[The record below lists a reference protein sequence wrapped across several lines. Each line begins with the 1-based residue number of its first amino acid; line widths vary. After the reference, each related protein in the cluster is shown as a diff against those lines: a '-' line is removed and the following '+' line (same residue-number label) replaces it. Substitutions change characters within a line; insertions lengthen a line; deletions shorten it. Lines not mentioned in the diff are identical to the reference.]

1 MSVDPWFAQPDH
13 PLGTAI
19 VLPGQ
24 MFGIATPLL
33 HWSAALLTQL
43 GWSVLGVTW
52 DQDGLSREGASYV
65 RRCADAA
72 LGRAPEERPVLV
84 VAKSLGTLALPWA
97 VEHRLPGA
105 WLTPLLRDS
114 AVVTAVQDAREPTLL
129 VGGTADPHW
138 QSPVA
143 AGSGVT
149 VMEVPG
155 ADHGLQQ
162 PGDWRRSL
170 LNQVEIFD
178 RVSQLAE
185 QVLARH
191 QPVTPSQPGGCGHCG
206 SGPGHAAWL
215 LPPRPGHRFPVP
227 VSRRGVPACPRA
239 QS

>member
-1 MSVDPWFAQPDH
+1 
-13 PLGTAI
+13 
-19 VLPGQ
+19 

-33 HWSAALLTQL
+33 HWSATLLTQL

-52 DQDGLSREGASYV
+52 DQDGLSREEASHV

-97 VEHRLPGA
+97 VEHGLPGA
-105 WLTPLLRDS
+105 WLTPLLQDS

-149 VMEVPG
+149 VMEVPD

-191 QPVTPSQPGGCGHCG
+191 QP
-206 SGPGHAAWL
+206 
-215 LPPRPGHRFPVP
+215 
-227 VSRRGVPACPRA
+227 
-239 QS
+239 